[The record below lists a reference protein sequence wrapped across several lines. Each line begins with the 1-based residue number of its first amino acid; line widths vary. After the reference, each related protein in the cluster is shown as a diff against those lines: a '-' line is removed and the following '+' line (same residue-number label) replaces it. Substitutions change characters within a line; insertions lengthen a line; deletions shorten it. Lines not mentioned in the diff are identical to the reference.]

1 VVKRVDTS
9 NIFSGVSAHS
19 QNFLFT
25 GNSVLLKNILSMYTS
40 SLFVLISNIIVSS
53 SVVSFTVIP
62 DIEKIILSTSLFAL
76 TISNISLP
84 TDILYSG

>member
-9 NIFSGVSAHS
+9 NIFSEVSAHS

-76 TISNISLP
+76 TISNVSLP